1 MGISQQDLLKLS
13 HHIESYLISENEV
26 RNHLKAI
33 KKIFDEYRIIGVTG
47 LTEEQAKKIGTLEE
61 HDENT

>member
-13 HHIESYLISENEV
+13 HHIESYLVSENEV

-47 LTEEQAKKIGTLEE
+47 LTEEQAKKIGHEE